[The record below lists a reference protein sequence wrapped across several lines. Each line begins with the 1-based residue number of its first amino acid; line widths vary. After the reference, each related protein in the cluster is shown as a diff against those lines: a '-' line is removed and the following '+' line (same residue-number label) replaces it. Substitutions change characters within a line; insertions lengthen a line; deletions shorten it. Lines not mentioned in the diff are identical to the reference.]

1 VRADGTL
8 EPAQVNKFVEQ
19 ARRQLSAANGKPV
32 EWNFS
37 NKAVA
42 EAAEEAF
49 DEARSRW
56 SSSTRRGRSERQE
69 CGS

>member
-1 VRADGTL
+1 MRADGTL
-8 EPAQVNKFVEQ
+8 EPAQANKFVEQ

-49 DEARSRW
+49 DEAGIEVVVKHTPW
-56 SSSTRRGRSERQE
+56 EK
-69 CGS
+69 